1 MLKASVKHR
10 ISVMYP
16 VSGDQVEIEAIQS
29 VGASSTKAGG
39 VSVGSRSSLMYVD
52 VNILPSSINSDDIAK
67 AKNVSNSIEVPCG
80 KIYANKNVFSR

>member
-10 ISVMYP
+10 ISMMYP

-67 AKNVSNSIEVPCG
+67 AKNVQ
-80 KIYANKNVFSR
+80 